1 MSTYTIQESTLV
13 AVYDEIRNKTG
24 LTDGLDPE
32 QAIIDIAASP
42 TLATDI
48 PDYVRGE
55 AKRVANVVN
64 SLQNVNTINFICVS
78 DIHAQPTD
86 SDTKRKYAD
95 GIKHCAQGIQLVRSL
110 APIDFVASLGDF
122 VYGSVSETATTHREN
137 LMRATR
143 VMSMISPDFN
153 LQGNHDAH
161 YHVAGSY
168 MDRDDLYR
176 YCTRYNSG
184 LAIAPETDGNRGYFH
199 ADLPDK
205 RLRVICLN
213 TADLD
218 PETIPTSANRDG
230 HYISAAQLRWLASV
244 LDTTGLGAWSVVILS
259 HHPLHWGQRYPT
271 VNSPMN
277 IVLGM
282 LEAYVAGTSGSAVT
296 QVEGETITYDFAGKN
311 AATLIGTFHG
321 HTHNLICG
329 TQNGIIRM
337 GTPNAC
343 QDRTNEY
350 GSTAYDAKHRELFG
364 EETSYPKIPN
374 SADDTAF
381 VVYTV
386 DLDQQK
392 VSATCYGAGYDRVMS
407 YGDLNYLAVTYEL
420 ANVVA
425 TNSSPNTAE
434 GEAYRTTLTPAPGY
448 DLYSVTVTMGGVDVT
463 TSCYFE
469 GVVTIQQVTGEI
481 VISAVANY
489 ILPDGM
495 ENLVTTSLDPAST
508 AAAGAVFNGVGY
520 MDGKYLTVESAAV
533 DGYELHTSVGMV
545 QTGLI
550 EYGVNTKTPATLYIK
565 GHVDVVGN
573 TNCRIY
579 LWKDGKLPAS
589 TTPIYLGVAADL
601 ATYFTI
607 TVDGD
612 LTTLVPKINAQGY
625 SPIRNNFGAAITHMS
640 FSFEGTGAGLIISKT
655 AFD

>member
-1 MSTYTIQESTLV
+1 M
-13 AVYDEIRNKTG
+13 YDEIRNKTG

-32 QAIIDIAASP
+32 QAIIDLAASP

-48 PDYVRGE
+48 PGYVRAE
-55 AKRVANVVN
+55 AERVAGIVRH
-64 SLQNVNTINFICVS
+64 LQNINTVNFICVS

-86 SDTKRKYAD
+86 TDAKQRYAD

-110 APIDFVASLGDF
+110 VPIDFTASLGDF
-122 VYGSVSETATTHREN
+122 VYGSVGESAETHRDN
-137 LMRATR
+137 LMRAMR

-161 YHVAGSY
+161 YHVAESY

-184 LAIAPETDGNRGYFH
+184 LAVSPETDGKRGYFY

-230 HYISAAQLRWLASV
+230 HYISAAQLRWLAGL
-244 LDTTGLGAWSVVILS
+244 LDTTGMSGWGIVILS
-259 HHPLHWGQRYPT
+259 HHPLHWGQRYPD

-329 TQNGIIRM
+329 EQNGIIRM

-350 GSTAYDAKHRELFG
+350 GSTAYDEKHRELFG
-364 EETSYPKIPN
+364 EATSYPKIPN

-407 YGDLNYLAVTYEL
+407 YGDFNYLAVTYDL
-420 ANVVA
+420 TGVVSS
-425 TNSSPNTAE
+425 NSSPNTAE
-434 GEAYRTTLTPAPGY
+434 GLAYRTVLTPADGY
-448 DLYSVTVTMGGVDVT
+448 ELHSVTVTMGGVDVT
-463 TSCYFE
+463 DSYYFE
-469 GVVTIQQVTGEI
+469 GVITIPQVTG
-481 VISAVANY
+481 VIAITAVAKY
-489 ILPDGM
+489 VLPDGAV
-495 ENLVTTSLDPAST
+495 NLVETSIDADGS
-508 AAAGAVFNGVGY
+508 VFNGVGY
-520 MDGKYLTVESAAV
+520 KDNTSFTEKDGDVYGLSEVSGIVSTGFMLFE
-533 DGYELHTSVGMV
+533 VGV
-545 QTGLI
+545 
-550 EYGVNTKTPATLYIK
+550 PLYISGVTIPQNNAVTRIVTDTDYAVPAK
-565 GHVDVVGN
+565 GIWYNVSGFE
-573 TNCRIY
+573 
-579 LWKDGKLPAS
+579 G
-589 TTPIYLGVAADL
+589 
-601 ATYFTI
+601 YFTI
-607 TVDGD
+607 AEIGSTGVYKLEFKSNASKYG
-612 LTTLVPKINAQGY
+612 PYFRICAQGKGENL
-625 SPIRNNFGAAITHMS
+625 IIT
-640 FSFEGTGAGLIISKT
+640 TTDISKT
-655 AFD
+655 